1 MVTREDIQAMG
12 DDIVSNGVKIS
23 TKSNQKGGLRK

>member
-1 MVTREDIQAMG
+1 MVTREDIQAMC

-23 TKSNQKGGLRK
+23 TKLIRKAS